1 MSSAAVD
8 ALLAANPFPGL
19 RAFRPTEADRF
30 FGRRQQIDELVERLR
45 EARFIAVSGASGCGK
60 SSLVLAGLLQALKRR
75 HDEDFDTDWRAVV
88 LRPGHRPIGHLAAA
102 LADALP
108 SAPLRDQ
115 PSAPFPS
122 APLPSTPRPS
132 APLREREAA
141 VDDPALQRYQ
151 TLYGQLRLGGLG
163 LAEAVRNA
171 RLAAGTRVL
180 VVVDQFEEIFRF
192 RRIASDAG
200 ADEAAAFVKLLLQA
214 AADPDGVVN
223 VIITLR
229 SDTLGGCADFR
240 DLPEAVSRGGY
251 LVPRLKREQRKEA
264 IVRPVELRGARIAP
278 RLVQRLLNDVSDD
291 FDDLP
296 VMQHALSRT
305 WAQWAQ
311 ACGGNRAIDLE
322 DYAATGGAA
331 QALDNHADEAWQ
343 SLGALGAPGGTV
355 ERVFRTLTERVAE
368 GTEVR
373 RPLQFSQLQAIC
385 GGGTAEGDAAVTQ
398 VVERYRR
405 ADTAFL
411 VPGAERP
418 LADDPVIDIS
428 HESLIRQWS
437 RLRGW
442 VRAEVE
448 AATELEALAREAAAH
463 AQQQGELR
471 HGLDLARARAWQQHN
486 RPNAAWLRLCLGGTA
501 DAAQARLQGITSFLD
516 AGTAAERKARIA
528 RRWRRGGI
536 AALVLGVVGVSV
548 AAAVI
553 GQALQRQARSR
564 ELVSRAVLAQAQ
576 DPVRSARLALGALAQ
591 DSANPRADYALRQ
604 AMAAL
609 EVARTEQWLALDEP
623 LTEVRATDDGQ
634 QLLVAGGRSLWLLD
648 ATSLKVQRKQTA
660 AANVLRAWVLAGQ
673 TIAHTDDNRVRLL
686 APDGTQRADLSCP
699 GVGGAV
705 AGVAYSAARGTQ
717 PAQLAVGC
725 YNGALLLWDLG
736 PQGVLAQLAL
746 RPGDDRSA
754 TLNALV
760 FSGDGALLA
769 TGDADGS
776 VTVWKR
782 GHAAGAWLG
791 MPARQAMGHG
801 RAVRDLAF
809 HPTDNSLLA
818 TASDDASARV
828 WVLDLD
834 ARRLA
839 RTEGPNPWVLPHDRP
854 VLGVRFVQRA
864 DDKHLL
870 MTRSDKRVVFWSDP
884 QTFDSRPHADVVT
897 DASPSA
903 DGELLV
909 SASADGT
916 AQLWSSRAASAL
928 ALLRGHTNEV
938 TRAVFGPDGNTV
950 LTVSRDRTLR
960 RWRLQRPVM
969 LAAGRSRQLAAALD
983 PRHPRAVLCGEPA
996 ASPSDNPPSPCR
1008 ISPLADLATRG
1019 NSDGEW
1025 LALPEHSEVA
1035 RAGFSADGARVLGVS
1050 RSRNVDGTTRPVL
1063 WDAAS
1068 RQPLTPAWL
1077 DAWAWAAF
1085 APGRAELVTLRPPTA
1100 PGAPEELALWPQVAL
1115 DKDHPGVPLLALKLA
1130 DGHVSTAALS
1140 ADGRWLA
1147 AARADHVLLWD
1158 RRAPTAAPRELR
1170 GHAGDLR
1177 DLVFSADSR
1186 VLATASSDRSVRLWS
1201 MAAPADAGG
1210 TPVLLQ
1216 GGHAGAVTTVAFS
1229 PDGRQ
1234 VLTGS
1239 TDGSIRLW
1247 DAASGRELAAVP
1259 RHADAVTAVQFG
1271 ADGRQLLSASTDG
1284 TVRFDPCEACSLPAD
1299 ALQARARDAV
1309 NLAGPPAAEDAAA
1322 LAPPSWLPRWLG
1334 GR

>member
-1 MSSAAVD
+1 MTSASVD

-30 FGRRQQIDELVERLR
+30 FGRQQQVDALVERLR

-60 SSLVLAGLLQALKRR
+60 SSLVLAGLLQALKQR
-75 HDEDFDTDWRAVV
+75 HADDFDTDWRPVV

-108 SAPLRDQ
+108 SASPG
-115 PSAPFPS
+115 
-122 APLPSTPRPS
+122 
-132 APLREREAA
+132 EGNVV

-163 LAEAVRNA
+163 LAEAVRHA
-171 RLAAGTRVL
+171 RLPAGTRVL
-180 VVVDQFEEIFRF
+180 VVVDQFEEVFRF
-192 RRIASDAG
+192 RHLAGAAGAAGDAVG
-200 ADEAAAFVKLLLQA
+200 AEDAAADEAAAFVKLLLQA
-214 AADPDGVVN
+214 AAEPDSAVRVL
-223 VIITLR
+223 VTLR
-229 SDTLGGCADFR
+229 SDTLGGCAGFPG
-240 DLPEAVSRGGY
+240 LPEAVSRGSY
-251 LVPRLKREQRKEA
+251 LVPRLKRTQRKEA

-305 WAQWAQ
+305 WAQWA
-311 ACGGNRAIDLE
+311 AASGGSRAIDLE
-322 DYAATGGAA
+322 DYTATGGAA

-343 SLGALGAPGGTV
+343 SLGELGVPGGTV
-355 ERVFRTLTERVAE
+355 ERVFRSLTERVAE
-368 GTEVR
+368 RGVAGTEVR
-373 RPLQFSQLQAIC
+373 RPLPFSQLQAVC
-385 GGGTAEGDAAVTQ
+385 GGGTPEGDAAVAR
-398 VVERYRR
+398 VVERFRR

-411 VPGAERP
+411 LPGTERP
-418 LADDPVIDIS
+418 LSDDPVIDIS

-442 VRAEVE
+442 VQAEAE
-448 AATELEALAREAAAH
+448 AATELAALVRESAAH
-463 AQQQGELR
+463 AQHQGELR
-471 HGLDLARARAWQQHN
+471 HGLDLARARDWQQHN
-486 RPNAAWLRLCLGGTA
+486 RPNAAWLRLCLGGPA
-501 DAAQARLQGITSFLD
+501 DAAQARLQAIGSFLD
-516 AGTAAERKARIA
+516 AGTAAQRKARIA

-576 DPVRSARLALGALAQ
+576 DPVRSARLALGALDQ
-591 DSANPRADYALRQ
+591 DSTNPRADYALRQ
-604 AMAAL
+604 AMASL
-609 EVARTEQWLALDEP
+609 EVARTAQWLALDEP
-623 LTEVRATDDGQ
+623 LTEVRATDDGR

-648 ATSLKVQRKQTA
+648 AASLKVQRRQTA
-660 AANVLRAWVLAGQ
+660 AANVLRAWMLAGQ

-699 GVGGAV
+699 GAGGAV

-736 PQGVLAQLAL
+736 PQGVTAQLAL
-746 RPGDDRSA
+746 RPGDERSA
-754 TLNALV
+754 TLNALA
-760 FSGDGALLA
+760 FSGDGRLLA

-776 VTVWKR
+776 VSVWQR
-782 GHAAGAWLG
+782 GHAAGAWLA

-801 RAVRDLAF
+801 RAVRELAF

-818 TASDDASARV
+818 TASDDGSARV

-839 RTEGPNPWVLPHDRP
+839 HTEGPNPWVLPHDRP
-854 VLGVRFVQRA
+854 VLGVRFVQRS
-864 DDKHLL
+864 DDRHLL
-870 MTRSDKRVVFWSDP
+870 MTRSDKRVVFWTDP
-884 QTFDSRPHADVVT
+884 QTSDARPHADVVT

-928 ALLRGHTNEV
+928 ALLRGHTNEI
-938 TRAVFGPDGNTV
+938 TRAVFGPDGQSV
-950 LTVSRDRTLR
+950 LTASRDRTLR
-960 RWRLQRPVM
+960 RWQLQRPLL

-983 PRHPRAVLCGEPA
+983 PRSPRALLCGEPA
-996 ASPSDNPPSPCR
+996 ARPSDHLFRPCR

-1019 NSDGEW
+1019 NSAGEW
-1025 LALPEHSEVA
+1025 LTLPDAAEVV
-1035 RAGFSADGARVLGVS
+1035 RAGFSADGSRLLGVS
-1050 RSRNVDGTTRPVL
+1050 RSRTVDATTRPVA

-1068 RQPLTPAWL
+1068 RQPLAPAWL

-1100 PGAPEELALWPQVAL
+1100 HGAPEELAVWPQAAL
-1115 DKDHPGVPLLALKLA
+1115 DRDDPGAPLLALKLA
-1130 DGHVSTAALS
+1130 DGHASAAALS

-1147 AARADHVLLWD
+1147 AARADHVLLWN
-1158 RRAPTAAPRELR
+1158 RSAPATAPRELR

-1186 VLATASSDRSVRLWS
+1186 VLATASSDRSVRLWPMS
-1201 MAAPADAGG
+1201 GPAGAP
-1210 TPVLLQ
+1210 VVLQ
-1216 GGHAGAVTTVAFS
+1216 GGHAGAVTAVAFS

-1234 VLTGS
+1234 VLSGS

-1247 DAASGRELAAVP
+1247 DAASGRELAAVQ

-1271 ADGRQLLSASTDG
+1271 ADGRRLLSASTDG
-1284 TVRFDPCEACSLPAD
+1284 TVRFDPCDACSLSAD
-1299 ALQARARDAV
+1299 ALQARARDTV
-1309 NLAGPPAAEDAAA
+1309 TLAGPPAAEDAAA
-1322 LAPPSWLPRWLG
+1322 LAAPSWLPRWLG

>member
-8 ALLAANPFPGL
+8 ALLASNPFPGL
-19 RAFRPTEADRF
+19 RAFRPAEADRF
-30 FGRRQQIDELVERLR
+30 FGRQQQIDELVERLR

-75 HDEDFDTDWRAVV
+75 HEEEVDTDWRPVV

-102 LADALP
+102 LATALP
-108 SAPLRDQ
+108 AT
-115 PSAPFPS
+115 A
-122 APLPSTPRPS
+122 AT
-132 APLREREAA
+132 AA
-141 VDDPALQRYQ
+141 VAGDDSPAPADPALHRYQ
-151 TLYGQLRLGGLG
+151 TLYGQLCLGGLG

-171 RLAAGTRVL
+171 RLPGGTRVL
-180 VVVDQFEEIFRF
+180 VVVDQFEEVFRF

-214 AADPDGVVN
+214 AADPGGAVSVV
-223 VIITLR
+223 ITLR

-251 LVPRLKREQRKEA
+251 LVPRLKRAQRKEA
-264 IVRPVELRGARIAP
+264 IVRPVALRGARIAP

-305 WAQWAQ
+305 WAQWAT
-311 ACGGNRAIDLE
+311 ACGGSRPVDLE

-343 SLGALGAPGGTV
+343 SLGPLGAPGGTV
-355 ERVFRTLTERVAE
+355 ERVFRSLTERVAE

-442 VRAEVE
+442 VRAEVD
-448 AATELEALAREAAAH
+448 AATELEALARESAAH

-501 DAAQARLQGITSFLD
+501 DEAQARLQGIASFLD
-516 AGTAAERKARIA
+516 AGTAAEQQARRA

-536 AALVLGVVGVSV
+536 AALALSVIGVSV
-548 AAAVI
+548 TAAVI
-553 GQALQRQARSR
+553 GLALERQARSR

-576 DPVRSARLALGALAQ
+576 DPVRSARLALGALDQ
-591 DSANPRADYALRQ
+591 DRANPRADYALRQ
-604 AMAAL
+604 AMASL
-609 EVARTEQWLALDEP
+609 EVARTAQWLALDEP
-623 LTEVRATDDGQ
+623 LTEVRSTDDSR
-634 QLLVAGGRSLWLLD
+634 QLLVAGGRSIWLLD
-648 ATSLKVQRKQTA
+648 ATSLKVLRKQTA
-660 AANVLRAWVLAGQ
+660 AAAVLHAWVLAGQ
-673 TIAHTDDNRVRLL
+673 TIVWTDDYRVRLL
-686 APDGTQRADLSCP
+686 APDGAPRADLSCP
-699 GVGGAV
+699 GANSAV
-705 AGVAYSAARGTQ
+705 AGVAYSPARGNQ

-746 RPGDDRSA
+746 RPGDERSA
-754 TLNALV
+754 TLNALA

-769 TGDADGS
+769 TGNADGS
-776 VTVWKR
+776 VAVWKR
-782 GHAAGAWLG
+782 GHGAGAWLG
-791 MPARQAMGHG
+791 MPAHQAMGHG
-801 RAVRDLAF
+801 RSVRALAF

-870 MTRSDKRVVFWSDP
+870 MTHSDKRVVFWSDP
-884 QTFDSRPHADVVT
+884 QTSEARPHADTVT
-897 DASPSA
+897 DASSSA

-938 TRAVFGPDGNTV
+938 TRAIFGLDGNSV
-950 LTVSRDRTLR
+950 LTISRDRTLR
-960 RWRLQRPVM
+960 RWQLERPTL

-983 PRHPRAVLCGEPA
+983 PRSPRAVLCGEPA
-996 ASPSDNPPSPCR
+996 ASGAADSPRPCR
-1008 ISPLADLATRG
+1008 ISPLTDLARRTS
-1019 NSDGEW
+1019 SDGEW
-1025 LALPEHSEVA
+1025 LPLPEAAEVV
-1035 RAGFSADGARVLGVS
+1035 RASFSADGSRVLGVS

-1068 RQPLTPAWL
+1068 RQPLAPDWL
-1077 DAWAWAAF
+1077 DSWAWAAF
-1085 APGRAELVTLRPPTA
+1085 APGRAELVTLRLPAA
-1100 PGAPEELALWPQVAL
+1100 PGAPEELAVWPQRAL
-1115 DKDHPGVPLLALKLA
+1115 DQDTPGPPLLALKLA

-1158 RRAPTAAPRELR
+1158 RSAPTAAPRELR
-1170 GHAGDLR
+1170 GHRGDLR
-1177 DLVFSADSR
+1177 DLVFSADSAQ
-1186 VLATASSDRSVRLWS
+1186 LASASSDRSVRIWP
-1201 MAAPADAGG
+1201 MHNPATAP
-1210 TPVLLQ
+1210 VVLQ
-1216 GGHAGAVTTVAFS
+1216 GGHAGAVTSVAFS

-1234 VLTGS
+1234 VLSGS

-1247 DAASGRELAAVP
+1247 DATSGRELAAVQ

-1284 TVRFDPCEACSLPAD
+1284 TVRFDACEACSLPGD

-1309 NLAGPPAAEDAAA
+1309 NLAGPPATEDAAA